1 MATATEI
8 ATKAL
13 KRLSVVGAG
22 ETAAA
27 ADVSDMTD
35 ALNAMIASW
44 EAEGLSGDVLPLD
57 ARFEKAVIAMLAV
70 DQAETYGKTP
80 GPILM
85 RDADRGWEQ
94 IRSAFSATPDAEFD
108 PALLGTSYRWQT
120 NGGRNY
126 LPWIASQAYCLR
138 DYVISNANIYECI
151 TAGMSDA
158 SGGPSGTSSSI
169 QDGTAVWC
177 WRRISA

>member
-8 ATKAL
+8 ATRAL

-22 ETAAA
+22 ETPAA

-57 ARFEKAVIAMLAV
+57 ARFEKGVIAMLAV
-70 DQAETYGKTP
+70 DQAETYGKQP

-85 RDADRGWEQ
+85 RDADLGWTQ
-94 IRSAFSATPDAEFD
+94 IRSAFLATPEAEFD
-108 PALLGTSYRWQT
+108 PALVGTTYRWQM
-120 NGGRNY
+120 NGSGNY
-126 LPWIASQAYCLR
+126 LPWVAGQAYCLR
-138 DYVISNANIYECI
+138 DYVINNANIYECI
-151 TAGMSDA
+151 TAGTSA
-158 SGGPSGTSSSI
+158 GSGGPSGTSSSI
-169 QDGTAVWC
+169 TDGTIVWC